1 MEFHIALGSAHADLS
16 SLQDVL
22 RDADPA
28 ATVDLDPSGCVL
40 RVAAELSPAEL
51 TLAMRRAG
59 IEIAPR
65 EVVQQPSICCGGC
78 GG

>member
-1 MEFHIALGSAHADLS
+1 MEFHIALGSARADLS

-28 ATVDLDPSGCVL
+28 ATVDLDPNGSVL

-51 TLAMRRAG
+51 AQAMRRAG
-59 IEIAPR
+59 LEITPLQ
-65 EVVQQPSICCGGC
+65 VVQQPSICCGGC